1 MATAGTSSPVIAG
14 IDGSATALAAAL
26 WAVDEAAGRG
36 APVHLVYT
44 TKPTDRHAAEYA
56 EDVRRGHECLHEAR
70 SAVEATGKPVTVETT
85 VVDGPAAQALISLS
99 EQAQMVC
106 VGSVGIGRYA
116 RSILGSTAAEV
127 AERAHCPVAVIR
139 PHPHA
144 GEHGFHWIVVAV
156 TEQPQNAEVVE
167 HALRE
172 AALRHVPVLALG
184 DGRTEDSADALERR
198 LRSWRERYPDVHIYP
213 IAGSAD
219 VTHFLKKHDEPVM
232 LTVIGSDEA
241 GEVAK
246 IIGHGHSLLRRGTSS
261 ALVVR
266 S

>member
-1 MATAGTSSPVIAG
+1 MAASGTSSPVIAG

-26 WAVDEAAGRG
+26 WAVDEAAARS
-36 APVHLVYT
+36 APLQLVYA
-44 TKPTDRHAAEYA
+44 TKPTDRQAADYA

-116 RSILGSTAAEV
+116 RSILGSAAAEV

-139 PHPHA
+139 PHPPA
-144 GEHGFHWIVVAV
+144 GERGFHWIVVAV
-156 TEQPQNAEVVE
+156 TDQPQNADVVE

-172 AALRHVPVLALG
+172 AAFRHAPVLALG
-184 DGRTEDSADALERR
+184 DGRQDSADALERR

-213 IAGSAD
+213 ISEDAD
-219 VTHFLKKHDEPVM
+219 VTHFLKKHDEPVL
-232 LTVIGSDEA
+232 LTVIGGTEA
-241 GEVAK
+241 GEVAN
-246 IIGHGHSLLRRGTSS
+246 IIGHGGHVFRRGTSS